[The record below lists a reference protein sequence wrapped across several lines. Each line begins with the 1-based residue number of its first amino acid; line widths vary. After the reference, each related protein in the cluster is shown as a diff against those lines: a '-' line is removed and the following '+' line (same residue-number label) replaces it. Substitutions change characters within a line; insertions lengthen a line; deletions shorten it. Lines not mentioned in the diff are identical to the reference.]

1 MTVLEVLITEP
12 VSLDVDTI
20 DNTLGD
26 AMRMLANTIA
36 QIFGSVV
43 LIAIVLPWFLV
54 AIAIISV
61 VYWFMAVFY
70 GTSARELKRLGES
83 TRSSRR
89 TFEFE
94 HI

>member
-1 MTVLEVLITEP
+1 MLITEP

-26 AMRMLANTIA
+26 AMRMLSNTLT
-36 QIFGSVV
+36 QIIGSVV
-43 LIAIVLPWFLV
+43 LVSIVLPWFLV
-54 AIAIISV
+54 AMTIISI

-89 TFEFE
+89 TSDFEYF
-94 HI
+94 